1 MIREDLSRNFG
12 FILHDVSRL
21 LRTRFDRRVKALGF
35 TRSQWWVL
43 THLFRNHG
51 VTQSE
56 LAEVLEIEKPTL
68 GRLLDRLEAK
78 GWVRREADAGDRRV
92 KRLFLTEEVEPAIKA
107 MRAAAA
113 EVRREAL
120 AGLSASEQERFVDT
134 LLTLKANLSAYDNG
148 TARNGAAGTRNGA
161 TGTRNGTAGTRDD
174 LSGGARTARARREG
188 NASARSGNAGARSGN
203 SGKGGTRSHK
213 AVARERSG
221 DAHNG
226 GRPRGR

>member
-1 MIREDLSRNFG
+1 MFREDLSRNFG

-21 LRTRFDRRVKALGF
+21 LRTTFDRRVKALGF

-43 THLFRNHG
+43 THLFRNDG

-78 GWVRREADAGDRRV
+78 GWVRREADAADRRA

-120 AGLSASEQERFVDT
+120 AGLSPEEQERFVDT
-134 LLTLKANLSAYDNG
+134 LLDLKANLTGYDNAVARNGNTGARNGSGGARNGSLAARSGNG
-148 TARNGAAGTRNGA
+148 TARGGG
-161 TGTRNGTAGTRDD
+161 
-174 LSGGARTARARREG
+174 GGARRNNG
-188 NASARSGNAGARSGN
+188 AGAR
-203 SGKGGTRSHK
+203 
-213 AVARERSG
+213 
-221 DAHNG
+221 NG